1 MNFFWVLLDLI
12 FLASAGFTVYRQ
24 SKITLHARYNY
35 FALGYGVIF
44 GFMLVMYSVP
54 GFTYMVMVALFILLN
69 VMSGVGG
76 LAEDRVITNGIFYG
90 VTVRYSDLAAV
101 TLTSRPMPGEKHF
114 IIAIFTLK
122 RNGRNIRLNFSQ
134 SLETLVTDLRQNLPS
149 EVALVVR

>member
-24 SKITLHARYNY
+24 SKITFHARYNY

-44 GFMLVMYSVP
+44 GFMLVMYAIP

-90 VTVRYSDLAAV
+90 VTVRYTDLAAV
-101 TLTSRPMPGEKHF
+101 TLTSRPMPGEKHPRIVQYGVDQNRHEQGLAF
-114 IIAIFTLK
+114 FVEPGEK
-122 RNGRNIRLNFSQ
+122 RAAQYALAEQ
-134 SLETLVTDLRQNLPS
+134 
-149 EVALVVR
+149 VAGDFL